1 MQKRGNVKMNFV
13 QNTIN
18 YFRLLLQE
26 SSSKLIQSALILVIG
41 WWIVNKVCKIAT
53 IFFQKGI
60 SDKGIISFLNSI
72 IKFSLRLVLLLI
84 VMATLG
90 MDVTSLMA
98 AVAASLVAIGIALK
112 DNISNLVSGII
123 LVVSKPIHVGDMIEF
138 DGVKGKVLKIEM
150 MFTTLKSDSDNEL
163 IITPNSKLISNN
175 IKRVSDYNMVS
186 VEKFY
191 ESGSGCAKIKE
202 VKLLFQKELI
212 LNKKIMSMPAP
223 EIRFVSNQDGSTLNI
238 KIWTQ
243 NKYKECIKSDI
254 DKVVEKVFSKYKL
267 ELTVL

>member
-18 YFRLLLQE
+18 YFRILFEE
-26 SSSKLIQSALILVIG
+26 SSSKLLQSVLILVIG

-123 LVVSKPIHVGDMIEF
+123 LVVSKPIHVGDTIEF

-150 MFTTLKSDSDNEL
+150 MFTTLKSDADNEL
-163 IITPNSKLISNN
+163 VIAPNSKLVSNN
-175 IKRVSDYNMVS
+175 IKRVSEYNMTKT
-186 VEKFY
+186 EKSY
-191 ESGSGCAKIKE
+191 TSSSNCDKIKE
-202 VKLLFQKELI
+202 MKLLFQKELI

-223 EIRFVSNQDGSTLNI
+223 EVKLIPEQNGFSLSI

-243 NKYKECIKSDI
+243 NKYKESVWQDI
-254 DKVVEKVFSKYKL
+254 DKIVKRIFSKYNL
-267 ELTVL
+267 ELI

>member
-1 MQKRGNVKMNFV
+1 MNFV
-13 QNTIN
+13 ESTFN
-18 YFRLLLQE
+18 YFRVLLQE
-26 SSSKLIQSALILVIG
+26 SSSMLIQSALILVVG

-123 LVVSKPIHVGDMIEF
+123 LVISKPVRVGDMVEF

-150 MFTTLKSDSDNEL
+150 MFTTLKSDTDNEL
-163 IITPNSKLISNN
+163 IIAPNSKLVSNN
-175 IKRVSDYNMVS
+175 IKRVSEYNMTEIAKS
-186 VEKFY
+186 YK
-191 ESGSGCAKIKE
+191 SNSGCDKIKE
-202 VKLLFQKELI
+202 IKLLLQKELI
-212 LNKKIMSMPAP
+212 LSKKILSVPAP
-223 EIRFVSNQDGSTLNI
+223 EIKLISGENGFSLHI

-243 NKYKECIKSDI
+243 KRYRESIKEDI
-254 DKVVEKVFSKYKL
+254 DKIVTKVFSKHKI
-267 ELTVL
+267 ELTQL